1 MSLVTYPLNGIE
13 YTAEDA
19 ELYNAVRTSGV
30 FHSDDFVAS
39 AAGQGNL
46 VAVSPGIGWIKN
58 TKFSGKVIALRDE
71 DFVELPIAHESL
83 DRIDA
88 VLLRFDAAE
97 NSTKL
102 TYRTGSPSSDPIEP
116 EIERNESV
124 YELHLCHVYRK
135 AGAQFVGDE
144 DITDVRGEPAYCGFV
159 SNGISDYVLSL
170 TGGKM
175 HGNINMD
182 SNRIK
187 NVAEPV
193 DPGDVVSKR
202 YADKI
207 AEKIIST
214 GARLESW
221 KVSLAARQTAEHTFS
236 DKVQAV
242 LVGLQLKN
250 GGTANSVIWGENMSG
265 LTQTCYGEMGDTV
278 GAWKTRVDFDGNKI
292 KIYRDGTS
300 AVTYYITAILPSAPS
315 LSVTDD
321 GQGNVTIV

>member
-30 FHSDDFVAS
+30 FHGDDFVPS
-39 AAGQGNL
+39 ADGQGNK
-46 VAVSPGIGWIKN
+46 VAISSGIGWIKN
-58 TKFSGKVIALRDE
+58 TKFSGKVIAQRE
-71 DFVELPIAHESL
+71 DGVVELPMAHESL

-102 TYRTGSPSSDPIEP
+102 TYKEGSPSPDPIEP
-116 EIERNESV
+116 EIQQTESV

-135 AGAQFVGDE
+135 AGAQFVSDE
-144 DITDVRGEPAYCGFV
+144 DITDMRGEPAYCGFV
-159 SNGISDYVLSL
+159 SNGISEYVLSL
-170 TGGKM
+170 SGGKM

-187 NVAEPV
+187 NVGTPV
-193 DPGDVVSKR
+193 DNRDAVNKE

-214 GARLESW
+214 GAKLENW
-221 KVSLAARQTAEHTFS
+221 EISLSSRQSAEHEFS
-236 DKVQAV
+236 DRVQAV
-242 LVGLQLKN
+242 LVGLQLKT
-250 GGTANSVIWGENMSG
+250 GGSVSSVIWGENMSG
-265 LTQTCYGEMGDTV
+265 LTQECYGKMGDTT
-278 GAWKTRVDFDGNKI
+278 GSWKTRVDFNGKKV
-292 KIYRDGTS
+292 KIYRDGTT
-300 AVTYYITAILPSAPS
+300 AIKYFVTAILPSAPAIE
-315 LSVTDD
+315 VRDD
-321 GQGNVTIV
+321 GEGNVTIM

>member
-1 MSLVTYPLNGIE
+1 MSLTTYPLNGIE
-13 YTAEDA
+13 YKAEDA

-30 FHSDDFVAS
+30 FHGDDFVPS

-46 VAVSPGIGWIKN
+46 VAISPGIGWIKN
-58 TKFSGKVIALRDE
+58 TKFSGKVIAQRED
-71 DFVELPIAHESL
+71 DFVELPMAHESL

-88 VLLRFDAAE
+88 VILRFDAEE

-102 TYRTGSPSSDPIEP
+102 TCKKGSESADPIAP
-116 EIERNESV
+116 EIQQTESV

-135 AGAQFVGDE
+135 AGAQFVSNE
-144 DITDVRGEPAYCGFV
+144 DITDMRGEPAYCGFV

-170 TGGKM
+170 SGGKM

-182 SNRIK
+182 TNRIK
-187 NVAEPV
+187 NVGTPV
-193 DPGDVVSKR
+193 DDGDAVNKM

-207 AEKIIST
+207 AEKIITS
-214 GARLESW
+214 GAKLESW
-221 KVSLAARQTAEHTFS
+221 QVSLAARQTAEHTFS

-242 LVGLQLKN
+242 IVGLQLKN
-250 GGTANSVIWGENMSG
+250 GEIANSVIWGENMSG
-265 LTQTCYGEMGDTV
+265 FTQACYGEMDGTV
-278 GAWKTRVDFDGNKI
+278 GAWKTKVDFAGNKI
-292 KIYRDGTS
+292 KIFRDGTR
-300 AVTYYITAILPSAPS
+300 AVTYYITAILPSAPT